1 MLTNKQIA
9 DIFLNIADMLEV
21 QGENKFKFLSYRR
34 AGETL
39 SELPR
44 DLKAYIEDGT
54 LEEIPSVGK
63 AIAEKIR
70 EMLDTGKLN
79 YYERLK
85 EQVPLGV
92 VNMMRVNG
100 VGPKKAKLFWE
111 SLNITDVPAL
121 EKAAQGGQLRDL
133 SGMGEKSELKILEGI
148 AALARYSG
156 RMPIGKAKPLA
167 ESVIA
172 ELRKLPQ
179 VQEITFAGSMR
190 RGRPTIGDVDFLVAS
205 DDPDPIMEKFVK
217 TPNVARILG
226 QGHTKSSI
234 ELDNGLQMDL
244 RVLPKKN
251 WGTALQYFSGSKDHN
266 VKVRQIA
273 LDKGYSLNES
283 ALSPVDANGDI
294 IESAEKLYFET
305 EESLY
310 EFLGMQWVAPEL
322 REDSGE
328 IELAQKRQLPEL
340 ITLEDINADL
350 HMHTTWSDGA
360 VSIMEMAETALSHG
374 YKWIVITDHSRS
386 LGVANGLSIERLLEQ
401 QKEVRLVD
409 DALGGKIRVLHG
421 TEMDIKADGTMDY
434 PDDILAQ
441 LDFVIASLHIS
452 LSQPREQITKRLLN
466 ALNNPHVDMIGH
478 PSARLVGEREPVD
491 ADWDAVF
498 DTAQKTGTAL
508 EINANPWRL
517 DLDAIYARRAV
528 EMGIPLS
535 INTDAHAPKHMD
547 YMPYGIV
554 NARRGWV
561 QAKHVLNTWTFEEF
575 TVWTKARA

>member
-172 ELRKLPQ
+172 ELHKLPQ

>member
-441 LDFVIASLHIS
+441 LDFVIASLHVS